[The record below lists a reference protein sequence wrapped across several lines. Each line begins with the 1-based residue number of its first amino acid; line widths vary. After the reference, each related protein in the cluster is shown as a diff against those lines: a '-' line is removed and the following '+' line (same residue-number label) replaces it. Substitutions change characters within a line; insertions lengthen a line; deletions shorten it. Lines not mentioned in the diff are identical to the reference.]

1 MYYQSI
7 KAAVT
12 SIRCLLL
19 LLCCYNYMK
28 RPYNPINYNNP
39 KFDSSITWCNSI
51 SRDSINRKTQ
61 FPTKFLVTEAT
72 HRSTEIMQRFRMLA
86 VQLSTSKLTQ
96 RSHIIAPKDQLP
108 EISQSNAIGI
118 TRRATQRSLTA
129 RLTSRQLQGLRSF
142 LTRNTATQ
150 TRMFP
155 ITVPTMM
162 LPSTRAINIACEQ
175 TKISCYKID

>member
-1 MYYQSI
+1 MYYQST

-12 SIRCLLL
+12 TIRCLLL

-72 HRSTEIMQRFRMLA
+72 HRSTAIMQRFRMLA

-96 RSHIIAPKDQLP
+96 KSHIAGP
-108 EISQSNAIGI
+108 
-118 TRRATQRSLTA
+118 
-129 RLTSRQLQGLRSF
+129 
-142 LTRNTATQ
+142 
-150 TRMFP
+150 
-155 ITVPTMM
+155 
-162 LPSTRAINIACEQ
+162 
-175 TKISCYKID
+175 